1 MSSYAETLREHAR
14 LAILRL
20 LEDAPKYTSN
30 LSMMTTLLHGVGIAF
45 TRDQA
50 AGELKWLAEQG
61 LLTTQEPTPGF
72 IVATA
77 TVRGVEVA
85 QGIATYPGV
94 TRPRPGA

>member
-1 MSSYAETLREHAR
+1 MSDYKATLQTHAR

-30 LSMMTTLLHGVGIAF
+30 VSLMTQLLHQVGIAY
-45 TRDQA
+45 TRDQV
-50 AGELKWLAEQG
+50 AGEVRWLVDQG
-61 LLTTQEPTPGF
+61 LVTSEEHAGF

-94 TRPRPGA
+94 ARPRPGV

>member
-1 MSSYAETLREHAR
+1 MSSYHETLSAHAR

-30 LSMMTTLLHGVGIAF
+30 VSMMTNLLHSVGIGY
-45 TRDQA
+45 TRDQI
-50 AGELKWLAEQG
+50 AGEVRWLSDQG
-61 LLTTQEPTPGF
+61 LVTFEEHTAGF

-94 TRPRPGA
+94 QRPRPGA

>member
-1 MSSYAETLREHAR
+1 MSSYQDTLREHAR

-20 LEDAPKYTSN
+20 LEDAPRYTSN
-30 LSMMTTLLHGVGIAF
+30 VSMMTNLLHSVGIAF
-45 TRDQA
+45 TRDQI
-50 AGELKWLAEQG
+50 AGEVRWLSEQG
-61 LLTTQEPTPGF
+61 LVTFDEHAAGF

-94 TRPRPGA
+94 QRPRPGV